1 MIGNSLTVIQL
12 NDSHASFDLHPEM
25 FWQGGKASYRP
36 AGGYARIAT
45 LVKQIRAANQERVL
59 FCDCGGTLQG
69 TYPAQST
76 QGQAMVPVLNS
87 LEKEGLEKEER
98 IYF

>member
-1 MIGNSLTVIQL
+1 MTGNLLPVIQP
-12 NDSHASFDLHPEM
+12 NDSHACFDLNQEM
-25 FWQGGKASYRP
+25 CWLGNKAVYRP

-76 QGQAMVPVLNS
+76 QGQAMVLVLNS